1 MPCMSPSCAPK
12 RTSARRHSRILI
24 DAFLRDDPSHF
35 YPFRAPFLH
44 STAALCVKRHSYGGV
59 DDWRIVYELKV
70 EQVGNI
76 EAIAHYGADTRAA
89 SLVTP
94 RYRG

>member
-1 MPCMSPSCAPK
+1 MAG
-12 RTSARRHSRILI
+12 RRLAI
-24 DAFLRDDPSHF
+24 
-35 YPFRAPFLH
+35 
-44 STAALCVKRHSYGGV
+44 V
-59 DDWRIVYELKV
+59 DELKV

>member
-1 MPCMSPSCAPK
+1 MSSNTGMPSAMSPLRVTYGPRAMPCMSLSCAPK

-44 STAALCVKRHSYGGV
+44 STAAL
-59 DDWRIVYELKV
+59 
-70 EQVGNI
+70 
-76 EAIAHYGADTRAA
+76 
-89 SLVTP
+89 
-94 RYRG
+94 